1 MAITLEQAQSQLQAW
16 LDASMKVSQKQSY
29 RIGTRQLEY
38 ADSAEIRKNIDY
50 WQGQVDRL
58 ASGTPRG
65 IVLRGI
71 TPL

>member
-1 MAITLEQAQSQLQAW
+1 MAITLEQAQGQLQAW

-38 ADSAEIRKNIDY
+38 ADLAEITKTIDY
-50 WQGQVDRL
+50 WQQQIDRL
-58 ASGTPRG
+58 ESGRTRG

-71 TPL
+71 TPR

>member
-1 MAITLEQAQSQLQAW
+1 MAITLEQAQNQLQAW
-16 LDASMKVSQKQSY
+16 LDASIKVSQKQSY

-38 ADSAEIRKNIDY
+38 ADAAEITRMIDY

-58 ASGTPRG
+58 ASGRSRG
-65 IVLRGI
+65 ITLRGI

>member
-1 MAITLEQAQSQLQAW
+1 MAITLEQAQSQLQNW
-16 LDASMKVSQKQSY
+16 LDASTKVSQKQSY

-38 ADSAEIRKNIDY
+38 ADADHIMKMIDY

>member
-38 ADSAEIRKNIDY
+38 ADTAEIMKMIDY

>member
-1 MAITLEQAQSQLQAW
+1 MAITLEQAQSQLQNW
-16 LDASMKVSQKQSY
+16 LDASTKVSQKQSY

-38 ADSAEIRKNIDY
+38 ADAAEIMKMIDY